1 MVKITTHSP
10 CILIYWPVRIN
21 LDRTGEIFSLPR
33 ILGIG
38 SNFVAAAASFQVSK
52 HRRETSKMPR
62 QRLYRPRRKSAT
74 GALLPTEPTEE
85 VMDGVTF
92 LDGQLLDCLARLV
105 GL

>member
-1 MVKITTHSP
+1 
-10 CILIYWPVRIN
+10 
-21 LDRTGEIFSLPR
+21 
-33 ILGIG
+33 
-38 SNFVAAAASFQVSK
+38 
-52 HRRETSKMPR
+52 MPR